1 MWGPGVFGTGIPPH
15 DNKCEKT
22 VTTRMTINVVS
33 RAAQMEMM
41 IPANAIPSPASP
53 VVRICERAMNP
64 HTIPAGQ
71 NTNAATKET
80 TASVFVLAVPL

>member
-1 MWGPGVFGTGIPPH
+1 
-15 DNKCEKT
+15 
-22 VTTRMTINVVS
+22 
-33 RAAQMEMM
+33 
-41 IPANAIPSPASP
+41 
-53 VVRICERAMNP
+53 VRICERAMNP